1 MGHFNVY
8 VSDLVF
14 FGESFMSWSE
24 QSESF
29 QAECLVKIMETH
41 GVQRMSLVGISYGGF
56 VAYKVGALFPEM
68 VDKLVLC
75 CAGVCLEEVDMQN
88 GLFRVSTL
96 EEASSILLPQT
107 PDKVRE
113 LMKLHASLPC
123 I

>member
-8 VSDLVF
+8 VPDLVF

-24 QSESF
+24 RSESF
-29 QAECLVKIMETH
+29 QAECLVKMMETH
-41 GVQRMSLVGISYGGF
+41 GVQRMSLVGISYSGF
-56 VAYKVGALFPEM
+56 VAYRVGALFPEM
-68 VDKLVLC
+68 VEKLVLC

-107 PDKVRE
+107 PNKLRE

>member
-1 MGHFNVY
+1 
-8 VSDLVF
+8 
-14 FGESFMSWSE
+14 
-24 QSESF
+24 
-29 QAECLVKIMETH
+29 
-41 GVQRMSLVGISYGGF
+41 MSLVGISYGGF
-56 VAYKVGALFPEM
+56 VAYRVGALFPEM
-68 VDKLVLC
+68 VEKLVLC

-107 PDKVRE
+107 PNKLRE